1 MFVNSRAFPGDLQWR
16 DSLYKEDKH
25 VVACSPNDPVA
36 FFNAACAGRCCY
48 STVQVGSPGCQPGN
62 DSGRGLARGLSRA
75 GDGRWATRDPAQEAR
90 SDGDQITPAIVA
102 LRKLL
107 NFHFKKKNYLTSI
120 DTCLRKRMVLASL
133 VLGT

>member
-1 MFVNSRAFPGDLQWR
+1 M
-16 DSLYKEDKH
+16 SLR
-25 VVACSPNDPVA
+25 VPQMILLPS
-36 FFNAACAGRCCY
+36 FNAVCAGICCY

>member
-1 MFVNSRAFPGDLQWR
+1 MLLQ
-16 DSLYKEDKH
+16 
-25 VVACSPNDPVA
+25 
-36 FFNAACAGRCCY
+36 Y
-48 STVQVGSPGCQPGN
+48 STG
-62 DSGRGLARGLSRA
+62 GLAGAASPAMIPAAALLADCHALAMGA
-75 GDGRWATRDPAQEAR
+75 GRDPAQEAR

-107 NFHFKKKNYLTSI
+107 NFHLKKKNYLTSI